1 MNKLFM
7 VIFSM
12 LLLTSMALA
21 DHSAGGKDG
30 GKHKDRFISKLQLTD
45 DQRQP
50 VADILKEQKEQGREI
65 MQSVIEQVIPQMD
78 ALHEETRQRL
88 ADVLTEEQLQK
99 YDELSSKRHERMQR
113 RFSHR

>member
-1 MNKLFM
+1 M

-21 DHSAGGKDG
+21 DHPAGGKGG

-113 RFSHR
+113 RFNHR

>member
-50 VADILKEQKEQGREI
+50 VADILKEQKEKGREV
-65 MQSVIEQVIPQMD
+65 MQSVIEQVIQQMD

-113 RFSHR
+113 RFNHR

>member
-1 MNKLFM
+1 MNNLFM
-7 VIFSM
+7 VIFST
-12 LLLTSMALA
+12 LLLASMALA
-21 DHSAGGKDG
+21 DHPADAKHK
-30 GKHKDRFISKLQLTD
+30 GKHRDRFISKLQLTE

-50 VADILKEQKEQGREI
+50 VTGILKEQKEQGREI
-65 MQSVIEQVIPQMD
+65 MQSAFEQVIPQTD

>member
-1 MNKLFM
+1 
-7 VIFSM
+7 
-12 LLLTSMALA
+12 MALA

-30 GKHKDRFISKLQLTD
+30 GKHKGRFINKLQLTD

-50 VADILKEQKEQGREI
+50 VADILKEQKEKGREV

-88 ADVLTEEQLQK
+88 ADILSEEQLQK
-99 YDELSSKRHERMQR
+99 YDEMSSKRHERMQR

>member
-1 MNKLFM
+1 MHKLF
-7 VIFSM
+7 IIALGA
-12 LLLTSMALA
+12 LLLNSMALA
-21 DHSAGGKDG
+21 DHPAGGKHA

-50 VADILKEQKEQGREI
+50 VADILKEQWEKGRAI
-65 MQSVIEQVIPQMD
+65 MQPAFEQVKPQME

-88 ADVLTEEQLQK
+88 ADILTEEQLQK
-99 YDELSSKRHERMQR
+99 FDELSSKRQERIQK

>member
-7 VIFSM
+7 VIFST

-21 DHSAGGKDG
+21 DHPADGKHK
-30 GKHKDRFISKLQLTD
+30 GKHKDRVISKLQLTE

-50 VADILKEQKEQGREI
+50 VADILKGQKEKGREI
-65 MQSVIEQVIPQMD
+65 MQSAVEQVISQMD

-88 ADVLTEEQLQK
+88 ADILSEEQLQK
-99 YDELSSKRHERMQR
+99 YDEMSSKRHERMQG